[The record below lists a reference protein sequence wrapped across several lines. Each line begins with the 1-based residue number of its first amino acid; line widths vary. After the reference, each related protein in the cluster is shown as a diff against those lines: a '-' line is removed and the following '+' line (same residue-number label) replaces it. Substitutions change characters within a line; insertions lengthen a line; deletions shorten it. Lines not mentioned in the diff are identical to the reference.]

1 MKQATALRAALV
13 VVFGSCIAACGG
25 SRDGSKIAFVRAS
38 ETEAGDVYVM
48 KADGG
53 GQRRLTRNPE
63 WDGYPAWS
71 PDGRRIAYDSERS
84 GHVALY
90 LMKSDGSEKLR
101 LTQSPGAT
109 ACLPGRPT
117 EGGSPSQAG
126 ASAAMSIPTCT
137 S

>member
-1 MKQATALRAALV
+1 MKQATVLRAALV

-25 SRDGSKIAFVRAS
+25 SRDESKIAFVRAS

-48 KADGG
+48 NADGSG
-53 GQRRLTRNPE
+53 GWRLTRNPE

-90 LMKSDGSEKLR
+90 LMKADGSGKRR
-101 LTQSPGAT
+101 LTQSQGGDGMPAWSP
-109 ACLPGRPT
+109 A